1 MLAAGF
7 RIAIRRP
14 SSTGRAALLGGAGV
28 FWILSPIEF
37 MGLSTLFV
45 HRPLLAA
52 AAWVPAFDR
61 YGWRRTSI
69 PLAAFAAVSVIAT
82 LADAYWLTFGSW
94 LAVVAVSVVPG
105 RRTLWP
111 VLAAETVMLSAASLG
126 HLGGWFTDGDRQ
138 WTYYAAALALVWFV
152 VVDATRL
159 VTLDS
164 VLDASV
170 GSAGLSVGFRA
181 AGDDEYR
188 TPAGDVLEIESA
200 ARVVR
205 VELDDLGSAAL
216 LHDDPAFDDPAVRVQ
231 VERVMRLLA
240 NNVALLRQVDEQR
253 RAMEDSRRRLLEA
266 DQHAAEVLLDDV
278 GSDVLPH
285 LSHIAKALS
294 DCGVPDDHKASVL
307 LVQIRNELRS
317 LSTGLGPDVLRDGLP
332 AALRELVDGS
342 AIPGATR
349 PVSGDSVAASRVG
362 VVHGGERSGRQR
374 RQAQCG
380 QSPHD
385 RVAPRRRRHR
395 TGGQRRRLW
404 RRRAP
409 RRWWFGG
416 PERSGP
422 ASRRSFLGELTD
434 ERWDRCARSSPGGR
448 DVSDWLMAR
457 RRPGSSVR
465 RNPDRAVCRRFARAS
480 ACRPRG
486 TSAADGC
493 RWCRAAIDWAAGRR

>member
-7 RIAIRRP
+7 WIAIRRP

-69 PLAAFAAVSVIAT
+69 PLAAFAAVSVIAA

-342 AIPGATR
+342 AIPAR
-349 PVSGDSVAASRVG
+349 LDLSPVTLSQHHELVFFMVASEAVANAGKHSAANHLMIELHRVG
-362 VVHGGERSGRQR
+362 DDIELVVSDDGCGGAEHHADGGLAGLS
-374 RQAQCG
+374 
-380 QSPHD
+380 D
-385 RVAPRRRRHR
+385 RVRH
-395 TGGQRRRLW
+395 L
-404 RRRAP
+404 
-409 RRWWFGG
+409 
-416 PERSGP
+416 
-422 ASRRSFLGELTD
+422 
-434 ERWDRCARSSPGGR
+434 GGR
-448 DVSDWLMAR
+448 FAVNSPTSGGTVVLAR
-457 RRPGSSVR
+457 LP
-465 RNPDRAVCRRFARAS
+465 
-480 ACRPRG
+480 
-486 TSAADGC
+486 
-493 RWCRAAIDWAAGRR
+493 AGAM